1 VEGDIFVSHQEHIK
15 AKLSLL
21 PDEPGCYLHK
31 NQFGEVIYVGKA
43 KNLKNRV
50 RSYFTGAHDL
60 KTERLVADIRDFEYI
75 ITASE
80 LEALLLEMTLIK
92 KHDPKYNI
100 MLKDD
105 KSYPYLKITN
115 ETYPRLITT
124 RKLKKDGGHYFGPY
138 PNAYAANETKR
149 LLDRLYP
156 LRKCQPMPKKLCL
169 YYHIGQCLGPCEI
182 PNLENEQK
190 EIVSEIR
197 RFLSGETKDLVQSL
211 QEKMSSAAEA
221 MEFER
226 AGELRDQVRAI
237 ESIMNKQNM
246 ITADLTSRDVFGI
259 YVDKGWMC
267 VQVFFLRGGKM
278 IERDVSLFPIYG
290 TAAEELESFIVQFY
304 EKNIKPS
311 EIYVPPLVNQMLLKE
326 AIGLRV
332 HVPVRGSK
340 RKLLDLA
347 TKNAE
352 NAIGERFEL
361 IARDEKKTVQA
372 VQELADAIDVHPLS
386 RIEIIDNANIQGA
399 DAVSAL
405 VVFEDGKP
413 LKKEYRK
420 FKIKTVKGPDD
431 YESMREI
438 VRRRYRRLLLEGARL
453 PDLVLI
459 DGGLGQLNAA
469 LEVIQDELGLSLP
482 VGSLK
487 KDDKHRTSQLLFGEG
502 GQLIELHPRSSA
514 FYLLQ
519 RMQDEVH
526 RFAITF
532 HRSLRSKGMTRS
544 LLDDIPGVGP
554 KRRQQLIRHFGSM
567 RSLKKANIEQ
577 LTEAGLPTKLA
588 ETVAE
593 YLSQTNEE

>member
-1 VEGDIFVSHQEHIK
+1 MSHREHIK

-75 ITASE
+75 ITGSE

-124 RKLKKDGGHYFGPY
+124 RKLRKDGGHYFGPY

-156 LRKCQPMPKKLCL
+156 LRKCQPMPKKICL
-169 YYHIGQCLGPCEI
+169 YYHIGQCLGPCEV
-182 PNLENEQK
+182 PNLEEEQK
-190 EIVSEIR
+190 TIVSEIR
-197 RFLSGETKDLVQSL
+197 RFLSGETKELVQSL
-211 QEKMSSAAEA
+211 QEKMSGAAEA

-226 AGELRDQVRAI
+226 AGELRDQIRAI

-326 AIGLRV
+326 ALDLRV

-502 GQLIELHPRSSA
+502 GRLIELHPRSSA

-544 LLDDIPGVGP
+544 LLDEIPGVGP

-577 LTEAGLPTKLA
+577 LTEAGLPVKLA

>member
-1 VEGDIFVSHQEHIK
+1 VSHQEHIK

-31 NQFGEVIYVGKA
+31 NQFDEVIYVGKA

-75 ITASE
+75 ITGSE

-182 PNLENEQK
+182 PNLEGDQK

-211 QEKMSSAAEA
+211 QHKMSGAAEA

-226 AGELRDQVRAI
+226 AGELRDQIRAI

-290 TAAEELESFIVQFY
+290 TPAEELESFIVQFY

-311 EIYVPPLVNQMLLKE
+311 EIYVPPLVNQLLLKE
-326 AIGLRV
+326 ALNVRV

-372 VQELADAIDVHPLS
+372 VQELADAIGIHPLS

-577 LTEAGLPTKLA
+577 LTEAGLPVKLA

>member
-1 VEGDIFVSHQEHIK
+1 MSHQEHIK

-226 AGELRDQVRAI
+226 AGELRDQIRAI

>member
-1 VEGDIFVSHQEHIK
+1 MSHQEHIK

-469 LEVIQDELGLSLP
+469 LEVIQNELGLSLP

>member
-1 VEGDIFVSHQEHIK
+1 MSHQEHIK

>member
-1 VEGDIFVSHQEHIK
+1 MSHQEHIK

-182 PNLENEQK
+182 PDLENEQK

-211 QEKMSSAAEA
+211 QEKMSGAAEA

-226 AGELRDQVRAI
+226 AGELRDQIRAI

>member
-1 VEGDIFVSHQEHIK
+1 MSHQEHIK

-438 VRRRYRRLLLEGARL
+438 VRRRYRRLLLEGACL

>member
-1 VEGDIFVSHQEHIK
+1 MGHQEHIK
-15 AKLSLL
+15 AKLALL

-31 NQFGEVIYVGKA
+31 NEFGEVIYVGKA

-182 PNLENEQK
+182 VGTEPEQK
-190 EIVSEIR
+190 EIVAEIR
-197 RFLSGETKDLVQSL
+197 KFLSGETKELVSSL
-211 QEKMSSAAEA
+211 KSRMATAAEE

-226 AGELRDQVRAI
+226 AGELRDQIRSI

-246 ITADLTSRDVFGI
+246 ITADLTARDVFGI

-290 TAAEELESFIVQFY
+290 SAEEELESFIVQFY
-304 EKNIKPS
+304 EKNMLPS
-311 EIYVPPLVNQMLLKE
+311 EIYVPPAINQELIREALKV
-326 AIGLRV
+326 RV
-332 HVPVRGSK
+332 HAPMRGQK
-340 RKLLDLA
+340 KKLIDLA
-347 TKNAE
+347 TKNAA

-361 IARDEKKTVQA
+361 LARDDKRTIQA
-372 VQELADAIDVHPLS
+372 VEELGEAIGIKPLS

-420 FKIKTVKGPDD
+420 FKIRTVQGPDD

-438 VRRRYRRLLLEGARL
+438 VRRRYRRLLLDGSRL

-459 DGGLGQLNAA
+459 DGGIGQLNAA
-469 LEVIQDELGLSLP
+469 LEVIQDELGMSVP

-487 KDDKHRTSQLLFGEG
+487 KDDKHRTSQLLFGEKG
-502 GQLIELHPRSSA
+502 EVVELNPRSNA

-532 HRSLRSKGMTRS
+532 HRSLRSKGMTKS
-544 LLDDIPGVGP
+544 LLDEIPGVGP

-567 RSLKKANIEQ
+567 RSLKKASIDQ
-577 LTEAGLPTKLA
+577 LVESGLPQKLA

-593 YLSQTNEE
+593 YLSQSNEE

>member
-1 VEGDIFVSHQEHIK
+1 MSHREHIK

-75 ITASE
+75 ITGSE

-124 RKLKKDGGHYFGPY
+124 RKLRKDGGHYFGPY

-156 LRKCQPMPKKLCL
+156 LRKCQPMPKKICL
-169 YYHIGQCLGPCEI
+169 YYHIGQCLGPCEV
-182 PNLENEQK
+182 PNLEEEQK
-190 EIVSEIR
+190 AIVSEIR
-197 RFLSGETKDLVQSL
+197 RFLSGETKELVQSL
-211 QEKMSSAAEA
+211 QEKMSGAAEA

-226 AGELRDQVRAI
+226 AGELRDQIRAI

-259 YVDKGWMC
+259 YVDKGWIC

-326 AIGLRV
+326 ALDLRV

-502 GQLIELHPRSSA
+502 GRLIELHPRSSA

-577 LTEAGLPTKLA
+577 LTEAGLPVKLA

>member
-1 VEGDIFVSHQEHIK
+1 MSHQEHIK

-211 QEKMSSAAEA
+211 QEKMSGAAEA

-226 AGELRDQVRAI
+226 AGELRDQIRAI

>member
-1 VEGDIFVSHQEHIK
+1 MSHQEHIK

-124 RKLKKDGGHYFGPY
+124 RKLKKDGGDYFGPY

-211 QEKMSSAAEA
+211 QEKMSGAAEA

-226 AGELRDQVRAI
+226 AGELRDQIRAI

>member
-1 VEGDIFVSHQEHIK
+1 MSHQEHIK

-190 EIVSEIR
+190 EIVAEIR

-211 QEKMSSAAEA
+211 QEKMGSAAEA

-413 LKKEYRK
+413 LKK
-420 FKIKTVKGPDD
+420 
-431 YESMREI
+431 
-438 VRRRYRRLLLEGARL
+438 
-453 PDLVLI
+453 
-459 DGGLGQLNAA
+459 
-469 LEVIQDELGLSLP
+469 
-482 VGSLK
+482 
-487 KDDKHRTSQLLFGEG
+487 
-502 GQLIELHPRSSA
+502 
-514 FYLLQ
+514 
-519 RMQDEVH
+519 
-526 RFAITF
+526 
-532 HRSLRSKGMTRS
+532 
-544 LLDDIPGVGP
+544 
-554 KRRQQLIRHFGSM
+554 
-567 RSLKKANIEQ
+567 
-577 LTEAGLPTKLA
+577 
-588 ETVAE
+588 
-593 YLSQTNEE
+593 